1 MAIHPS
7 GADESDVLGVIDGS
21 VDSTTRE
28 FAIVLGENQVV
39 QLDELVVTSQ
49 TLPDGTEL
57 HHYGIVTEGRNSI
70 EGAEFASDTERITQ
84 GMTMPG
90 LMSSSV
96 EVSVLRTVPEL
107 WLPPKPGAAVK
118 RASGAHRE
126 NALFLD
132 QMEQPLP
139 IGVDQSGLPVFADF
153 SFING
158 EKGGHLSISGI
169 SGVATKT
176 SFGLFFL
183 YMLFETEAGRALLGK
198 SGPLVRAVVFNVK
211 GEDLLHIDRP
221 NARYESKAGAPE
233 QWAAL
238 GVDKPGPFERVR
250 LYAPRSQSSTA
261 GSLATDINSRDTGEV
276 VAYAWTPQQ
285 FIRQGLLRYCL
296 PEADDPRNQLS
307 FVEQRVRIQL
317 ARWAYPLENE
327 DGAVLLA
334 PPPDGSSFNMDRILQ
349 EKRPPRKADEG
360 HPFRGFS
367 DLIDFLTP
375 LFAPED
381 GALDNHWAAGVQM
394 GTALAFLRR
403 LYAQAPRIGHLVAV
417 GASEVQLDEPVTV
430 VDIHSLHDD
439 AQRFVVGALVS
450 RIFEEKQGH
459 GREPLRFIVLDELNK
474 YAPREG
480 RSPIKE
486 LLVDVAARGRSLG
499 VILVGAQQSAATVEP
514 TVVSNAAVSVIGR
527 LAAGEAE
534 GYKFLSPEL
543 RERATRFLPGLMV
556 LDQPLIP
563 APIPI
568 RFPFPAFSTSTAEDT
583 GVSKEV
589 KAKQQA
595 DAFERLKK

>member
-1 MAIHPS
+1 MAIHPN

-90 LMSSSV
+90 LMSSNV

-238 GVDKPGPFERVR
+238 GVAKPGPFERVR

-276 VAYAWTPQQ
+276 VAYAWT
-285 FIRQGLLRYCL
+285 
-296 PEADDPRNQLS
+296 
-307 FVEQRVRIQL
+307 
-317 ARWAYPLENE
+317 WAYPLENE

-334 PPPDGSSFNMDRILQ
+334 PPPDGSSFNMDRVLQ

-360 HPFRGFS
+360 HPFRSFS

-514 TVVSNAAVSVIGR
+514 TVVSNAAVSVVGR